1 MILSENSEEELDKG
15 KYIEKLEGDIE
26 FKNVSMRYGKEMILK
41 NVSFTIPKCSR
52 VTIVGR
58 TGARKDNNS

>member
-1 MILSENSEEELDKG
+1 MK
-15 KYIEKLEGDIE
+15 
-26 FKNVSMRYGKEMILK
+26 YGKELILK
-41 NVSFTIPKCSR
+41 NVSFKIPKCSR